1 MLHLITAPGW
11 TFSSFPGQDAG
22 MQRVPG
28 EYVLWPAV
36 TPEAAQEES
45 VRAAWELALHLVHFQ
60 YLWSQ
65 YVKNKK

>member
-1 MLHLITAPGW
+1 
-11 TFSSFPGQDAG
+11 